1 MNKTQNKNKKKT
13 IDSHLLLNEEQR
25 EFLNNVINNGKTY
38 VAEWSIKQ
46 QEEAKLFM
54 QFYELLPEQLSNDNS
69 KWRKRNS
76 TNRKFE
82 HIDLYQCAC
91 GSFYEAHPSTKGI
104 GKSKHQW
111 DFVGCPVYIEIRTEK
126 SNGNYLRAEGVL
138 CHTEFC
144 IQSKPI
150 APSILNIHPA
160 VKDMALD
167 LLALNVSTSRILIDN
182 QNFIEEKCQG
192 NVILGNHRLLLK
204 PSDISNIMRNF
215 RKSNLNINTRV
226 QVEQSVDNLLSNK
239 SNEQDLSLCKAC
251 FHYVSKTE
259 INERL
264 EIGLS
269 TQEQRDL
276 AWKFGHNQL
285 LLLDGTFGVCNRKI
299 LLFIFLILDSQ
310 KQGIP
315 VAFFLFSPPSNKQAS
330 GGYDHKILAKL
341 FEKFVNALGTRDG
354 TIFTPKVFFLD

>member
-1 MNKTQNKNKKKT
+1 
-13 IDSHLLLNEEQR
+13 
-25 EFLNNVINNGKTY
+25 
-38 VAEWSIKQ
+38 
-46 QEEAKLFM
+46 M
-54 QFYELLPEQLSNDNS
+54 QFYELLPEQLLNDNS
-69 KWRKRNS
+69 KWRKRYS
-76 TNRKFE
+76 INRKYE

-91 GSFYEAHPSTKGI
+91 GSFYEAHPNTKGV

-111 DFVGCPVYIEIRTEK
+111 DFVSCPVYVEIRTEI
-126 SNGNYLRAEGVL
+126 STGNYLKAEGVL
-138 CHTEFC
+138 CHTESC

-160 VKDMALD
+160 VKEMALN
-167 LLALNVSTSRILIDN
+167 LLALNVSSSRILIDN

-192 NVILGNHRLLLK
+192 NVILGNYRLLLK

-226 QVEQSVDNLLSNK
+226 QVEQSIDNLLNKK
-239 SNEQDLSLCKAC
+239 SNEQDLSLCEAC
-251 FHYVSKTE
+251 FHYIPRTE
-259 INERL
+259 SNERL

-276 AWKFGHNQL
+276 AWKYGHNQL

-299 LLFIFLILDSQ
+299 LFFIFLILDSQ

-315 VAFFLFSPPSNKQAS
+315 VAYFLFLPPSNKQVS
-330 GGYDHKILAKL
+330 SGYD
-341 FEKFVNALGTRDG
+341 
-354 TIFTPKVFFLD
+354 